1 MQRAPQYIRILEA
14 VAAEQ
19 AAGEDGDEE
28 EENDDDNPE
37 ESAGLVADIGVDELV
52 AVGAGHLDRARR

>member
-1 MQRAPQYIRILEA
+1 MQRASRCIRILEA

-19 AAGEDGDEE
+19 AAGEDGKEE